1 MSKNELV
8 SYIHALTGKSFKES
22 RAICKAAKWNAKTAF
37 AIAVIGNANFERICK
52 AIYETRDALVAC
64 LTPAVD
70 YACETMRIF
79 AQELAQGFKDAG
91 DNLPSGAI
99 MQAIR
104 EENAAQTLESW
115 TAETSADILNGNE
128 IKQIFIDEINEGG
141 ADNAGI

>member
-37 AIAVIGNANFERICK
+37 AIAVIGNANFERICNL
-52 AIYETRDALVAC
+52 INETRDALVSC

-79 AQELAQGFKDAG
+79 AQELAREINDGL
-91 DNLPSGAI
+91 DNTPSGAI

-104 EENAAQTLESW
+104 
-115 TAETSADILNGNE
+115 NE
-128 IKQIFIDEINEGG
+128 NEGG

>member
-37 AIAVIGNANFERICK
+37 IIATLGKDNFENLYNLANKTIN
-52 AIYETRDALVAC
+52 AFAAC
-64 LTPAVD
+64 LTPAVNC
-70 YACETMRIF
+70 ACETMREF
-79 AQELAQGFKDAG
+79 AQELARGLKDG
-91 DNLPSGAI
+91 LNNLPSGAI
-99 MQAIR
+99 MQGIR
-104 EENAAQTLESW
+104 NENDAQTLESW

-128 IKQIFIDEINEGG
+128 IKQIFDEIDEGG